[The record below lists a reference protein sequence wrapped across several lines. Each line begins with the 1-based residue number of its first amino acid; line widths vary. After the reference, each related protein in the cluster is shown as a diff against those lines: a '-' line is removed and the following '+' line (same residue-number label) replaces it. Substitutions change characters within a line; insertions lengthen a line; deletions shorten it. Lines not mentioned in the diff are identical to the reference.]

1 MALSAITASSTALS
15 GLGLAAF
22 NEGKK
27 FESAFAGVKKTVEGT
42 EAQFEALRQ
51 GILDMSERMPES
63 AADIASVAEAAG
75 QLGIATD
82 NILDF
87 TETMTMLGTATNL
100 TADEAATSLARFAN
114 ITQMSPDNFDKLG
127 ATIVA
132 LGNNFATTESE
143 IVAMA
148 TRIASTGEIVGLSET
163 EIMALAA
170 TLSSLG
176 IEADAGGS
184 AISKAMKDIEVAVKT
199 GNGNLENYASVAN
212 MTVESFSKLWES
224 SPVEALDAFVAGLND
239 VERNGSSAIEILDD
253 MDIKEIRMSNSLLAL
268 STSNGLMTKAVD
280 LANTAWKENTALTNE
295 AAQRYETL
303 DSKLAM
309 LKSSA
314 QNLGIYVYEGMEV
327 PLKNAADKGIEY
339 ISQLQKAFK
348 TDGLRGLVTEF
359 SNIFVD
365 ILTFGAEKAPD
376 FFKMGSDFLMSIANG
391 IRNNSDRIFD
401 AFVTV
406 LMQLPDFILT
416 NVSALFS
423 IGSLFVDKLAQG
435 IGENADNIG
444 SAAADLLVKFA
455 DFLIVNIPKLASAAA
470 QIVKAFAKEIG
481 NQVPLLKPFTKI
493 LELAGTAVEKFGTE
507 IGATII
513 AVMSFKKVSAVTS
526 SIGKLVTSMKN
537 ASKGA
542 GLLKTAISSLG
553 SPITLAIAGVGAL
566 AAAMISYSEAQKE
579 AAKAKAA
586 EKMHEIAE
594 AADALTDS
602 VSETA
607 EMLEEIEKNAP
618 QQLKAAK
625 QAGEE
630 EAQQISDLVGELD
643 KYVDAN
649 GRVKEGYEDRVGIIL
664 GDLANATGSEIS
676 QIEDGV
682 IPAYQNL
689 KSNIEDVIEKK
700 KALALVEP
708 FEDDYAEWQ
717 QQLQEYGTNKVE
729 ATQNLEEVQKGIDA
743 FKEKY
748 QLSPE
753 EIKEIEE
760 GLKNNPNET
769 GLMLLS
775 SPELQKRYQISTTPL
790 TLENEDA
797 YKKILGETEEFYS
810 LYDPETGLLSMYDTY
825 NTKIAELDTSTK
837 QLTYDM
843 AALEEAQKSAL
854 EGDYDATYQALS
866 RIGQTLL
873 VTLDDVNSSTED
885 KQKAVQDAMLASLE
899 SYKMAMENGATEA
912 GEDILKILADTM
924 QHLPETGL
932 DMGDEWVL
940 NFLSELAEI
949 DGFDTTQLM
958 SFIGQTGTEGGK
970 LYGQYVM
977 NGIQSKNLP
986 KEIKNEL
993 ESTDAEGAGI
1003 NIGSDLG
1010 MGIES
1015 GVLPHINAVSSM
1027 ISGLQ
1032 SAASTLSSSA
1042 EMAAFKIRQAQ
1053 YEQSQ
1058 GGSGG
1063 GSTTINNT
1071 YNGAAATRQYVAQQS
1086 AAHRNSVQNGY
1097 GGGSNT

>member
-22 NEGKK
+22 YEGKK
-27 FESAFAGVKKTVEGT
+27 FESAFAGIKKTVEGT

-100 TADEAATSLARFAN
+100 TADEAATALARFAN

-176 IEADAGGS
+176 IEAEAGSS
-184 AISKAMKDIEVAVKT
+184 AISRAMKDIEVAVKT

-239 VERNGSSAIEILDD
+239 VERNGASAIEILDD

-268 STSNGLMTKAVD
+268 STSNGLMTKAIN
-280 LANTAWKENTALTNE
+280 LANTAWEENTALTNE
-295 AAQRYETL
+295 ATQRYETL
-303 DSKLAM
+303 DSKLTM

-314 QNLGIYVYEGMEV
+314 QNLGIYVYEGMEL
-327 PLKNAADKGIEY
+327 PLKSAADKGISY

-481 NQVPLLKPFTKI
+481 NQVPLLKPFTK
-493 LELAGTAVEKFGTE
+493 LLGLAGTAVEKFGTE

-513 AVMSFKKVSAVTS
+513 AVMSFKKVSVVTNL
-526 SIGKLVTSMKN
+526 IGNLGESMKT
-537 ASKGA
+537 ASKST
-542 GLLKTAISSLG
+542 GLLKTAMSALKGPVGLVTSILSGL
-553 SPITLAIAGVGAL
+553 TVGVY
-566 AAAMISYSEAQKE
+566 SYVKSVE
-579 AAKAKAA
+579 AANKAK
-586 EKMHEIAE
+586 M
-594 AADALTDS
+594 D
-602 VSETA
+602 
-607 EMLEEIEKNAP
+607 EMLGKTARAIQEYDEKLDGLSESMDSAHESTEKQIRADDKEIEKTR
-618 QQLKAAK
+618 
-625 QAGEE
+625 E
-630 EAQQISDLVGELD
+630 LVSELG

-649 GRVKEGYEDRVGIIL
+649 GNVKSGYEDRVNYIL
-664 GDLANATGSEIS
+664 NELASATGEEIG

-682 IPAYQNL
+682 IPAY
-689 KSNIEDVIEKK
+689 EDMTDAIDKALKK
-700 KALALVEP
+700 KEALS
-708 FEDDYAEWQ
+708 
-717 QQLQEYGTNKVE
+717 K
-729 ATQNLEEVQKGIDA
+729 IDA
-743 FKEKY
+743 FKDEADAAHDVIDSYVETKRGLSENREDVES
-748 QLSPE
+748 QLQ
-753 EIKEIEE
+753 EIKQSLIREYSGTPTAEAIGRTSFDKGNYEFWNQYLSSDIMGAIFNEE
-760 GLKNNPNET
+760 NGLAVQLDEVNEAIKENET
-769 GLMLLS
+769 LV
-775 SPELQKRYQISTTPL
+775 
-790 TLENEDA
+790 EDA
-797 YKKILGETEEFYS
+797 MHTYENYSEAERLALAGDYEGALKKLDVMRDTNARILEDERTTQNEKKIIIQKELEEEYELFKKAV
-810 LYDPETGLLSMYDTY
+810 ETGSKTTQKEVSERMADIIGKMGEYGIDSSDDFVVEFLAGLSGMDEFDT
-825 NTKIAELDTSTK
+825 TKLIA
-837 QLTYDM
+837 Y
-843 AALEEAQKSAL
+843 
-854 EGDYDATYQALS
+854 LS
-866 RIGQTLL
+866 QTG
-873 VTLDDVNSSTED
+873 T
-885 KQKAVQDAMLASLE
+885 
-899 SYKMAMENGATEA
+899 NGGIVARE
-912 GEDILKILADTM
+912 M
-924 QHLPETGL
+924 
-932 DMGDEWVL
+932 V
-940 NFLSELAEI
+940 LSELGVM
-949 DGFDTTQLM
+949 DLTGVGSGL
-958 SFIGQTGTEGGK
+958 GQSLGLGLTE
-970 LYGQYVM
+970 
-977 NGIQSKNLP
+977 
-986 KEIKNEL
+986 
-993 ESTDAEGAGI
+993 
-1003 NIGSDLG
+1003 
-1010 MGIES
+1010 
-1015 GVLPHINAVSSM
+1015 GVLPHIAAVEGL
-1027 ISGLQ
+1027 INGLQ
-1032 SAASTLSSSA
+1032 LGASTLSA
-1042 EMAAFKIRQAQ
+1042 TIQGIALAANSINIP
-1053 YEQSQ
+1053 Q

-1063 GSTTINNT
+1063 GGSTTTNNT
-1071 YNGAAATRQYVAQQS
+1071 YNGGSASGRTSAQKTAAYK
-1086 AAHRNSVQNGY
+1086 NSVKGGV
-1097 GGGSNT
+1097 GGG

>member
-1 MALSAITASSTALS
+1 MHKSLNDIGASASKIATGIGSTISKVSKMALSAITASSTALS

-63 AADIASVAEAAG
+63 AADIAAVAEAAG

-100 TADEAATSLARFAN
+100 TADEAATALARFAN

-148 TRIASTGEIVGLSET
+148 TRIASTGEIVGLSEN

-176 IEADAGGS
+176 IEAEVGGS
-184 AISKAMKDIEVAVKT
+184 AISRVMKDIEVAAKT

-239 VERNGSSAIEILDD
+239 VERNGASAIEILDD

-268 STSNGLMTKAVD
+268 STSNGLMTKAIN
-280 LANTAWKENTALTNE
+280 LANTAWEENTALTNE
-295 AAQRYETL
+295 ATQRYETL
-303 DSKLAM
+303 DSKLTM

-314 QNLGIYVYEGMEV
+314 QNLGIYVYEGMEL
-327 PLKNAADKGIEY
+327 PLKSAADKGISY

-455 DFLIVNIPKLASAAA
+455 NFLIVNIPKLASAAA

-481 NQVPLLKPFTKI
+481 NQVPLLKPFTKL

-513 AVMSFKKVSAVTS
+513 AVMSFKKINNIVQTFGLLNKALKDTGGLLPNIKKLFLNLGNPIGIAISAVGGLAAGF
-526 SIGKLVTSMKN
+526 IALERAVKAPRLEKMRQEIQ
-537 ASKGA
+537 ASA
-542 GLLKTAISSLG
+542 DATNTLTERIDDSISSFE
-553 SPITLAIAGVGAL
+553 SA
-566 AAAMISYSEAQKE
+566 
-579 AAKAKAA
+579 
-586 EKMHEIAE
+586 AE
-594 AADALTDS
+594 AAES
-602 VSETA
+602 
-607 EMLEEIEKNAP
+607 NAIA
-618 QQLKAAK
+618 QLNELNNTSKL
-625 QAGEE
+625 
-630 EAQQISDLVGELD
+630 IDELD
-643 KYVDAN
+643 KYVDSN
-649 GRVKEGYEDRVGIIL
+649 GKVKEGYEDRVNMIL
-664 GDLANATGSEIS
+664 GDLASATGAEIS
-676 QIEDGV
+676 QIEDGI
-682 IPAYQNL
+682 IPAYDDM
-689 KSNIEDVIEKK
+689 KSKIAEVIEQK
-700 KALALVEP
+700 KALSQIESMSDAEIEAQKLVDTYGVESTRLQKDIDAR
-708 FEDDYAEWQ
+708 EKEMEEY
-717 QQLQEYGTNKVE
+717 QEYMREIAISTGAQDYETFSLPMTSENKELYRQAMSDESFEKFYGENGIATLWEQAVEEQQKLNGEYKEAAILLDSLAKAKEAYYEGDFEKAQELLKINQDANRQIVEDSNSTNEEITNAYKEMLEGKMLEYKKNVE
-729 ATQNLEEVQKGIDA
+729 LGLDDMAEKSLEELEELVGESAEQGIDA
-743 FKEKY
+743 G
-748 QLSPE
+748 E
-753 EIKEIEE
+753 EW
-760 GLKNNPNET
+760 
-769 GLMLLS
+769 
-775 SPELQKRYQISTTPL
+775 TT
-790 TLENEDA
+790 E
-797 YKKILGETEEFYS
+797 Y
-810 LYDPETGLLSMYDTY
+810 
-825 NTKIAELDTSTK
+825 
-837 QLTYDM
+837 
-843 AALEEAQKSAL
+843 
-854 EGDYDATYQALS
+854 
-866 RIGQTLL
+866 
-873 VTLDDVNSSTED
+873 
-885 KQKAVQDAMLASLE
+885 
-899 SYKMAMENGATEA
+899 
-912 GEDILKILADTM
+912 
-924 QHLPETGL
+924 
-932 DMGDEWVL
+932 
-940 NFLSELAEI
+940 LSELAKI
-949 DGFDTTQLM
+949 DGFDTTKLM
-958 SFIGQTGTEGGK
+958 NFIAITAGDGGK
-970 LYGQYVM
+970 LAVKYAGDEIQGGLE
-977 NGIQSKNLP
+977 GIDYSG
-986 KEIKNEL
+986 IGI
-993 ESTDAEGAGI
+993 SAGSALG
-1003 NIGSDLG
+1003 IGF
-1010 MGIES
+1010 EQ

-1042 EMAAFKIRQAQ
+1042 EMAMFKLRQAQ

-1063 GSTTINNT
+1063 GGSTTTNNT
-1071 YNGAAATRQYVAQQS
+1071 YNGGSASGRTSAQKTAAYK
-1086 AAHRNSVQNGY
+1086 NSVKGGV
-1097 GGGSNT
+1097 GGG

>member
-22 NEGKK
+22 YEGKK

-100 TADEAATSLARFAN
+100 TANEAATALARFAN

-176 IEADAGGS
+176 IEAEVGGS
-184 AISKAMKDIEVAVKT
+184 TISKVMKDIEVAVKT

-239 VERNGSSAIEILDD
+239 VERNGASAIEILDD

-268 STSNGLMTKAVD
+268 STSNGLMTKAIN
-280 LANTAWKENTALTNE
+280 LANTAWEENTALTNE
-295 AAQRYETL
+295 ASQRYETL
-303 DSKLAM
+303 DSKLTM

-314 QNLGIYVYEGMEV
+314 QNLGIYVYEGMEL
-327 PLKNAADKGIEY
+327 PLKSAADKGISY

-455 DFLIVNIPKLASAAA
+455 NFLIVNIPKLASAAA

-481 NQVPLLKPFTKI
+481 NQVPLLKPFTKL
-493 LELAGTAVEKFGTE
+493 LELTGTAVEKFGTE
-507 IGATII
+507 IGTTII
-513 AVMSFKKVSAVTS
+513 AVMSFKKVSAVTNL
-526 SIGKLVTSMKN
+526 IGNLGESMKT
-537 ASKGA
+537 ASKST
-542 GLLKTAISSLG
+542 GLLKTAMSALKGPVGLVTSILSGL
-553 SPITLAIAGVGAL
+553 TVGVY
-566 AAAMISYSEAQKE
+566 SYVKSVE
-579 AAKAKAA
+579 AANKAK
-586 EKMHEIAE
+586 M
-594 AADALTDS
+594 D
-602 VSETA
+602 
-607 EMLEEIEKNAP
+607 EMLGKTARAIQEYDEKLDGLSESMDSAHESTEKQIRADDKEIEKTR
-618 QQLKAAK
+618 
-625 QAGEE
+625 E
-630 EAQQISDLVGELD
+630 LVSELG

-649 GRVKEGYEDRVGIIL
+649 GNVKSGHEDRVNYIL
-664 GDLANATGSEIS
+664 NELASATGEEIG

-682 IPAYQNL
+682 IPAY
-689 KSNIEDVIEKK
+689 EDLTDAIDKALKK
-700 KALALVEP
+700 KEALS
-708 FEDDYAEWQ
+708 
-717 QQLQEYGTNKVE
+717 K
-729 ATQNLEEVQKGIDA
+729 IDA
-743 FKEKY
+743 FKDEADAAHDVIDSYVETKRGLSENRKDVES
-748 QLSPE
+748 QLQ
-753 EIKEIEE
+753 EIKQSLIREYSGTPTAEAIGRTSFDKGNYEFWNQYLSSDIMGAIFNEE
-760 GLKNNPNET
+760 NGLAVQLDEVNEAIKENET
-769 GLMLLS
+769 LV
-775 SPELQKRYQISTTPL
+775 
-790 TLENEDA
+790 EDA
-797 YKKILGETEEFYS
+797 MHTYENYSEAERLALAGDYEGALKKLDALRDTNARILEDERTTQNEKKIIIQKELEEEYELFKKAV
-810 LYDPETGLLSMYDTY
+810 ETGSKTTQKEVSERMADIIGKMGEYGIDSSDDFVVEFLAGLAGMDEFDTTKLIAYLS
-825 NTKIAELDTSTK
+825 
-837 QLTYDM
+837 
-843 AALEEAQKSAL
+843 
-854 EGDYDATYQALS
+854 
-866 RIGQTLL
+866 QTG
-873 VTLDDVNSSTED
+873 T
-885 KQKAVQDAMLASLE
+885 
-899 SYKMAMENGATEA
+899 NGGIVAREM
-912 GEDILKILADTM
+912 I
-924 QHLPETGL
+924 
-932 DMGDEWVL
+932 
-940 NFLSELAEI
+940 LSELGVM
-949 DGFDTTQLM
+949 DLTGVGSGL
-958 SFIGQTGTEGGK
+958 GQSLGLGLTE
-970 LYGQYVM
+970 
-977 NGIQSKNLP
+977 
-986 KEIKNEL
+986 
-993 ESTDAEGAGI
+993 
-1003 NIGSDLG
+1003 
-1010 MGIES
+1010 
-1015 GVLPHINAVSSM
+1015 GVLPHIAAVEGL
-1027 ISGLQ
+1027 INGLQ
-1032 SAASTLSSSA
+1032 LGASTLSA
-1042 EMAAFKIRQAQ
+1042 TIQGIALAANSINIP
-1053 YEQSQ
+1053 Q

-1063 GSTTINNT
+1063 GGSTTTNNT
-1071 YNGAAATRQYVAQQS
+1071 YNGGSVSGRTSAQKTTAYQ
-1086 AAHRNSVQNGY
+1086 NSVKGGV
-1097 GGGSNT
+1097 GGG